1 MNATVDPDL
10 VKAVQQDFVALKND
24 VDKLAFEKEEER
36 QQLQTA
42 LLCII
47 TAVEKLDRRVS
58 KIEEDQQ
65 LMEDDQRSLTTPE
78 EVPLT
83 DPAFPFSPPQWVLFP
98 PSQLVWCSFHSSF

>member
-47 TAVEKLDRRVS
+47 TAVEKLDR
-58 KIEEDQQ
+58 
-65 LMEDDQRSLTTPE
+65 
-78 EVPLT
+78 
-83 DPAFPFSPPQWVLFP
+83 
-98 PSQLVWCSFHSSF
+98 